1 MSNLVLVRDTKFQQ
15 HLTPELHPESPQR
28 LAAIDTAFHR
38 SSVEHNIEQLAP
50 RAAAEDEIAT
60 VHNPA
65 YIEDLHRGSLRVK
78 KGEFYQLDGDTFM
91 SSDTFDTAKLA
102 AGAGLT
108 GVDAVSELGFLSS
121 FVAVRPPGHH
131 ALYAAP
137 MGFCLFNNV
146 AIAAKYAQKKLGLKR
161 VLIIDW
167 DVHHGNGT
175 QDLFYDDPSVC
186 FISFHQYPFWPPETG
201 WYTEDGAKDGK
212 GFNINIPLP
221 AGTGDRG
228 YFSAWDEI
236 VKPICLEYQPE
247 MIFLSAGYDAHQ
259 DDPLG
264 QQRVTTAGYAMMSQR
279 LQDIA
284 GQIGCKI
291 VCFLE
296 GGYNTTSLSASAVA
310 TMRVLNA
317 HNADD
322 SAKVHVSYLLPNAT
336 SGQESVTG
344 DRNLL
349 LVDERIVDIRKH
361 LSKYWHS
368 FR

>member
-28 LAAIDTAFHR
+28 LAAIDTAFHK
-38 SSVEHNIEQLAP
+38 SSVEHNIEEMAP
-50 RAAAEDEIAT
+50 RVADEDQIAT
-60 VHNPA
+60 VHNPS
-65 YIEDLHRGSLRVK
+65 YIEDLHRGSLKVK
-78 KGEFYQLDGDTFM
+78 KGEFVQLDGDTFM
-91 SSDTFDTAKLA
+91 SPDTYDTAKLA

-108 GVDAVSELGFLSS
+108 GVDAVADQGFFSS

-146 AIAAKYAQKKLGLKR
+146 AIAARYAQKKLGLKR

-186 FISFHQYPFWPPETG
+186 FISFHQYPFWPPDSG
-201 WYTEDGAKDGK
+201 WYTEDGNKEGK

-228 YFSAWDEI
+228 YFTAWDEI

-264 QQRVTTAGYAMMSQR
+264 QQRITTAGYAMLTQR
-279 LQDIA
+279 LADLA
-284 GQIGCKI
+284 AQINGKV

-317 HNADD
+317 RTAEDTAN
-322 SAKVHVSYLLPNAT
+322 VHVSYLIPGAA
-336 SGQESVTG
+336 SGHSPITG
-344 DRNLL
+344 DRNIL
-349 LVDERIVDIRKH
+349 LVDERVIDIKKH
-361 LSKYWHS
+361 MSKYWHS
-368 FR
+368 LR